1 MALIERNLPLTKSRS
16 RSSVTN
22 KKLTLSTTTSDLK
35 SVKSFSNE
43 NQIPPQPMI
52 KESVFMQ
59 PKRTLSKCK
68 AKIDLKT
75 IYTTSE
81 ETTILSKSR
90 TSVKLSQLDS
100 NKQINTPVLKGL
112 SKSRTSAKLVAFNE
126 DIKPTTELVP
136 PPKTLS
142 KSRTSAKL
150 IPSLDIFSKEPLEN
164 LSKSGA
170 SSVLLKDETDKK
182 TLSKTTTAVK
192 LQPVGEID
200 IESKDEKRSLSKY
213 SSSNKIAAPRRRSS
227 RVSIKLQPL
236 EVFSS
241 GVDIDIDNVCD
252 SSSTNGKLNDCTKN
266 ENVGDVSSNIL
277 PQVPE
282 KPQLSKSK
290 TVSKLKNTQN
300 SSVKIPNTFR
310 KTRSQSLMHKTLVP
324 AFVPDIK
331 IDEKTV
337 KTEENVIEPKV
348 CETPKTDKQV
358 GDIETNGVLNC
369 GNKNDLFC
377 FVQESSERQ
386 KRLLFTDVNV
396 YYFDRTPG
404 HCSVPRDGF
413 NTIGMEMRHSHHEH
427 LRFNLAKVDILVQL
441 SLF

>member
-35 SVKSFSNE
+35 SVKNFSNE
-43 NQIPPQPMI
+43 NQIPSQPMI
-52 KESVFMQ
+52 KEPVLMQ

-68 AKIDLKT
+68 AKTDLKT
-75 IYTTSE
+75 IHTNSE
-81 ETTILSKSR
+81 ETAILSKSR

-126 DIKPTTELVP
+126 DIKPTSEFLQ
-136 PPKTLS
+136 PPKILS

-150 IPSLDIFSKEPLEN
+150 IPSLDIFSKEPLKN
-164 LSKSGA
+164 LSKSRA

-182 TLSKTTTAVK
+182 TFSKTTTAVK
-192 LQPVGEID
+192 LQSVGEID
-200 IESKDEKRSLSKY
+200 IETKDEKKILSKY
-213 SSSNKIAAPRRRSS
+213 SSSNKMAAPRRRSS

-252 SSSTNGKLNDCTKN
+252 PSSTNAKLNDCKKN
-266 ENVGDVSSNIL
+266 ENIEDVASNIL

-282 KPQLSKSK
+282 KQQLSKSK

-300 SSVKIPNTFR
+300 SSVTIPNTFR
-310 KTRSQSLMHKTLVP
+310 KTRSQSLMHKTLIP
-324 AFVPDIK
+324 AFVPDIE
-331 IDEKTV
+331 IDE
-337 KTEENVIEPKV
+337 KTEENVNTFNEPKV
-348 CETPKTDKQV
+348 LASETPKTDKQV
-358 GDIETNGVLNC
+358 GVIETNQALNC
-369 GNKNDLFC
+369 CNKTNLLFY
-377 FVQESSERQ
+377 VQESSERQ

-427 LRFNLAKVDILVQL
+427 LRFNLAKV
-441 SLF
+441 F

>member
-35 SVKSFSNE
+35 SVKNFSNE
-43 NQIPPQPMI
+43 NQIPSQPMI
-52 KESVFMQ
+52 KEPVLMQ

-68 AKIDLKT
+68 AKTDLKT
-75 IYTTSE
+75 IHTTSE
-81 ETTILSKSR
+81 ETAILSKSR

-126 DIKPTTELVP
+126 DIKPTSEFLQ
-136 PPKTLS
+136 PPKSLS

-150 IPSLDIFSKEPLEN
+150 IPSLDIFSKEPLRN
-164 LSKSGA
+164 LSKSRA

-192 LQPVGEID
+192 LQSVGEID
-200 IESKDEKRSLSKY
+200 IETKDEKRSLSKY

-252 SSSTNGKLNDCTKN
+252 PSSTNEKLNDCKKN

-277 PQVPE
+277 SQVPE

-290 TVSKLKNTQN
+290 TVSKLKNTQQN
-300 SSVKIPNTFR
+300 SSVTIPNTFR
-310 KTRSQSLMHKTLVP
+310 KTRSQSLMPKTLVP
-324 AFVPDIK
+324 AFVPDIE

-337 KTEENVIEPKV
+337 KTEENVNEPKV
-348 CETPKTDKQV
+348 CETPKNDKQV
-358 GDIETNGVLNC
+358 GDIDTNRVLNC
-369 GNKNDLFC
+369 GNKNNLLF

-427 LRFNLAKVDILVQL
+427 LRFNLAKV
-441 SLF
+441 F